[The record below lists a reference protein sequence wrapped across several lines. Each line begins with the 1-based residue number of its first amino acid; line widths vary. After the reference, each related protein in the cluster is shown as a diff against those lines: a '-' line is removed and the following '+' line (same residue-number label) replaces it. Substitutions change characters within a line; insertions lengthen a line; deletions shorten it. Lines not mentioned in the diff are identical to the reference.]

1 MMPSLD
7 IPDDDGLTQPTVPS
21 TKSTSLLSKHYG
33 EYSLLAKL
41 QIEKTRLKLLRLCT
55 TLKRPPA
62 SLRINGSSALDNH
75 PQKLFHFSSLET
87 KMLGLAISKKVNLI
101 RNLSKKVCKSSLDL
115 EPLPARDTKSLTSH
129 FDKKLTFLKEQDREK
144 WKSWPR
150 KTKILKN
157 LSDKKSVNFKRRDNK
172 RRRKVEKQ
180 AKKALEDGSVIILVD
195 TPEIPLGAISVLSKG
210 LGFVPTPTIDVM
222 QTRLDMRRTINNI
235 VSSSRRNSY
244 SSNRSTEPQSDC
256 SNDSKQLTDE
266 ARFKLPSKLTF

>member
-41 QIEKTRLKLLRLCT
+41 QIEKTRLKFLRLCT

-129 FDKKLTFLKEQDREK
+129 FDKKLTFLKEQDRENGNLCPVR
-144 WKSWPR
+144 PR
-150 KTKILKN
+150 IFARTSQTKKCE
-157 LSDKKSVNFKRRDNK
+157 FHEKR
-172 RRRKVEKQ
+172 
-180 AKKALEDGSVIILVD
+180 
-195 TPEIPLGAISVLSKG
+195 
-210 LGFVPTPTIDVM
+210 
-222 QTRLDMRRTINNI
+222 
-235 VSSSRRNSY
+235 
-244 SSNRSTEPQSDC
+244 
-256 SNDSKQLTDE
+256 
-266 ARFKLPSKLTF
+266 